1 MIASQLT
8 LIPLTIVFF
17 ILIGRI
23 LIDNNPSLE
32 NYTSIIFMV
41 AILLALIVS
50 AVEFM
55 VILRKVN
62 IENYLSKPEEERI
75 ERQRKMI
82 LEVFGDTL
90 DGKENEK

>member
-1 MIASQLT
+1 MITSQLT
-8 LIPLTIVFF
+8 LIPVTIVFF
-17 ILIGRI
+17 ILIGKI
-23 LIDNNPSLE
+23 LIDNNPSLK
-32 NYTSIIFMV
+32 NYTSIIVIV
-41 AILLALIVS
+41 AIFIALIVS

-90 DGKENEK
+90 DGEENEK

>member
-8 LIPLTIVFF
+8 LIPVTIVFF
-17 ILIGRI
+17 ILISKI
-23 LIDNNPSLE
+23 LIDNNPSLK
-32 NYTSIIFMV
+32 NYTSIIVIV
-41 AILLALIVS
+41 AIFLALTVS
-50 AVEFM
+50 VAEFM

-62 IENYLSKPEEERI
+62 VENYLSKPEEEII

-90 DGKENEK
+90 DGEENEK

>member
-8 LIPLTIVFF
+8 LIPVTIVFF